1 MGLNT
6 ALAGKEYPS
15 KSYEVTA
22 EAIQKYSEATNED
35 NPFFTTDS
43 PPLAP
48 PAFLIVP
55 AAESLREVMV
65 DEELGAD
72 LAKLVHL
79 EEEHIFHVPIKAGD
93 VLEVKASLEAVEA
106 EDTGHHFT
114 VKTDLKNEGG
124 QLAAEVRSTMFIRK
138 SGSGARPA
146 RGEEKEKE
154 PVYILQ
160 TPEEVD
166 DNQTYRYAEASGD
179 DNPIHVDPEY
189 AKETAGLPGIILQG
203 MCTMAFA
210 AKAVLN
216 GVGGADPS
224 RLSRIKVR
232 FSRPAFPGQTLTT
245 RIWRLDDDGLKSVY
259 GFDTVNPSGAAVIKD
274 GLVEITY

>member
-22 EAIQKYSEATNED
+22 EAIRKYAEATNED
-35 NPFFTTDS
+35 NPFFTTED

-48 PAFLIVP
+48 PAFLVVP
-55 AAESLREVMV
+55 AAESLREAMV

-72 LAKLVHL
+72 LSRLVHL
-79 EEEHIFHVPIKAGD
+79 EQEHIFHVPIKAGD
-93 VLEVKASLEAVEA
+93 VLEVKASLEEVETP
-106 EDTGHHFT
+106 DTGHFFT
-114 VKTDLKNEGG
+114 VKMDLNNEGG
-124 QLAAEVRSTMFIRK
+124 QLAAEAKSKMFIRK
-138 SGSGARPA
+138 SGSGGRAPK
-146 RGEEKEKE
+146 GEDEKE
-154 PVYILQ
+154 PVYILE
-160 TPEEVD
+160 TPEKVD
-166 DNQTYRYAEASGD
+166 ENQTYRYAEASGD

-189 AKETAGLPGIILQG
+189 ARDTAQLPGIILQG

-224 RLSRIKVR
+224 RLRKIKVS
-232 FSRPAFPGQTLTT
+232 FARPAFPGQTLTT
-245 RIWRLDDDGLKSVY
+245 RIWRKDDDGLKSVY
-259 GFDTVNPSGAAVIKD
+259 GFDTVNPSGGTVIKD
-274 GLVEITY
+274 GIAEITY